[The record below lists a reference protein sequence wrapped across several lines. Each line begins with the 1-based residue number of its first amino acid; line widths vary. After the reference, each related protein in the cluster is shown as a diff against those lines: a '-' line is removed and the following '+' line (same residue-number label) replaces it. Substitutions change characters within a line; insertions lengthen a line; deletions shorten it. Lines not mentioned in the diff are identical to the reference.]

1 MNTKFFSLSV
11 EKQNKMLNAAYK
23 VFSANSYRK
32 ASMLEIAEES
42 GVSKSLLFHYFHNKQ
57 SLYLYLWDVALA
69 KTREMANVFKVTE
82 TTDFFDMLR
91 RNLMV
96 KCALIRQHPHIHAF
110 CLHAYYEPD
119 VEIQQLIQKRVHR
132 IFTEQESL
140 LIETM
145 KYTNFREDI
154 DVSLMYREIQWAADG
169 YLRQRLLVERWDTNE
184 VEADFSAF
192 IKQWEK
198 IYLA

>member
-69 KTREMANVFKVTE
+69 KTREMTNVFKVTE
-82 TTDFFDMLR
+82 TNDFFDMLR
-91 RNLMV
+91 RNLMA
-96 KCALIRQHPHIHAF
+96 KCALIRHHPYLHAF

-140 LIETM
+140 LIATM
-145 KYTNFREDI
+145 KHTNFREDI

-169 YLRQRLLVERWDTNE
+169 YLRQRLLMDHWDTAE
-184 VEADFSAF
+184 VEEDFSAF

-198 IYLA
+198 IYLD